1 MLAFGERLEARKMGL
16 AVPEAV
22 SIVGFDDLEMARH
35 IQPTL
40 TTLQVPT
47 EALWHLLVDRG
58 VAALDQL
65 PVPAATEREG
75 ERVVRE
81 STGPAPADPPAR

>member
-1 MLAFGERLEARKMGL
+1 MLAFGERLEVRKMGL

-40 TTLQVPT
+40 TTLHVPT
-47 EALWHLLVDRG
+47 EALWHVLVDRG